1 MDKCRKIKEFLEF
14 YTNIRV
20 NNYRMFKKYGQLIII
35 FYVDLNEEELSVE
48 FDSALPELPYK
59 IDKLGF
65 SLEDYSDGILY
76 FMED

>member
-20 NNYRMFKKYGQLIII
+20 NNYKIFKKYGQWIII
-35 FYVDLNEEELSVE
+35 FYVDLDEKELSVE
-48 FDSALPELPYK
+48 FDSVSPELTDK

-76 FMED
+76 FRED